1 MRSLGTVF
9 VRSYSL
15 LVHPQNIRNIQ
26 SIQSIQNIQSIQSI
40 RNTENPQNFQNPQNP
55 QNPQN
60 SAENGEITGRGGD
73 SDHPEPS
80 NGHPNSENT
89 GNENS
94 SSPFPDDKSVV
105 CSRCGNRLGSF
116 IDEEEPNFTV
126 ELLKDRIS
134 FESKPFY
141 STVRRIFVELL
152 DFYRW
157 K

>member
-1 MRSLGTVF
+1 MRSFGTVF

-26 SIQSIQNIQSIQSI
+26 SIRSIQSI
-40 RNTENPQNFQNPQNP
+40 RNTENHQNPQNIQNPQNP
-55 QNPQN
+55 QNPQK
-60 SAENGEITGRGGD
+60 SAENGETSGRGGD
-73 SDHPEPS
+73 SDHSEPS

-89 GNENS
+89 ENGTS
-94 SSPFPDDKSVV
+94 SSPVPDDKSVV

-116 IDEEEPNFTV
+116 IDEEEPNFAV
-126 ELLKDRIS
+126 ELLKDRMS